1 MRVGKVGIPWA
12 FTASL
17 TDRSEI
23 DRSVNYRRGV
33 TTASELRDAA
43 LKEFASAGYLGTSIQ
58 AIAARAGVSKASVLY
73 HYASKETL
81 LDAALSPA
89 LDEIAALLPRTS
101 QLSGTDADRHEF
113 LVAFVDLLLRHRLAA
128 QIFITQSGALV
139 DVPVVARA
147 QELIHEIASARPQ
160 QTVDDQVRFA
170 VALGGAAYL
179 LAQGGAYGLE
189 GTPED
194 AQLRES
200 LIRILDELLAPV
212 AGA

>member
-1 MRVGKVGIPWA
+1 
-12 FTASL
+12 
-17 TDRSEI
+17 
-23 DRSVNYRRGV
+23 V

-43 LKEFASAGYLGTSIQ
+43 LEEFASAGYLGTSLHDV
-58 AIAARAGVSKASVLY
+58 AVRAGVSKASVLY
-73 HYASKETL
+73 HYTSKETL

-101 QLSGTDADRHEF
+101 QLSGSEAERHEF
-113 LVAFVDLLLRHRLAA
+113 LVAFVDLLMQHRLAA

-147 QELIHEIASARPQ
+147 QQIIQQIATARPQ

-179 LAQGGAYGLE
+179 LAQGSAYGLA
-189 GTPED
+189 GAPDD
-194 AQLRES
+194 AHLRDS

-212 AGA
+212 TPA

>member
-1 MRVGKVGIPWA
+1 
-12 FTASL
+12 
-17 TDRSEI
+17 
-23 DRSVNYRRGV
+23 V

-43 LKEFASAGYLGTSIQ
+43 LEEFASAGYLGTSIQ

-73 HYASKETL
+73 HYSSKETL

-89 LDEIAALLPRTS
+89 IDAIAALLPRTA
-101 QLSGTDADRHEF
+101 QLSGTDADRHDF
-113 LVAFVDLLLRHRLAA
+113 LVGFVDLLMQHRLAA

-147 QELIHEIASARPQ
+147 QQIIQQIAAARPQ

-179 LAQGGAYGLE
+179 LAQAGAYGVE
-189 GTPED
+189 AAPD
-194 AQLRES
+194 DMQLRDS

-212 AGA
+212 TAS

>member
-1 MRVGKVGIPWA
+1 
-12 FTASL
+12 L
-17 TDRSEI
+17 TDRSEL
-23 DRSVNYRRGV
+23 DRSVSYRQKV

-43 LKEFASAGYLGTSIQ
+43 LEEFASAGYLGTSIQ

-73 HYASKETL
+73 HYSSKETL

-89 LDEIAALLPRTS
+89 IDAIAALLPRTA
-101 QLSGTDADRHEF
+101 QLSGTDADRHDF
-113 LVAFVDLLLRHRLAA
+113 LVGFVDLLMQHRLAA

-147 QELIHEIASARPQ
+147 QQIIQQIAAARPQ

-179 LAQGGAYGLE
+179 LAQAGAYGVE
-189 GTPED
+189 AAPD
-194 AQLRES
+194 DVQLRDS

-212 AGA
+212 TAS

>member
-1 MRVGKVGIPWA
+1 M
-12 FTASL
+12 
-17 TDRSEI
+17 
-23 DRSVNYRRGV
+23 

-43 LKEFASAGYLGTSIQ
+43 LEEFASAGYLGTSIQ
-58 AIAARAGVSKASVLY
+58 DIAARAGVSKASVLY
-73 HYASKETL
+73 HYSSKETL

-89 LDEIAALLPRTS
+89 IDAIGALLPRTV
-101 QLSGTDADRHEF
+101 QLSGTDDDRHAF
-113 LVAFVDLLLRHRLAA
+113 LVAFVDLLLQHRLAA

-147 QELIHEIASARPQ
+147 QQIIQQIAAARPQ

-179 LAQGGAYGLE
+179 LAQTGAYGLE
-189 GTPED
+189 GTPDD
-194 AQLRES
+194 AQLRDS

-212 AGA
+212 TAP